1 MRVRRRDPGRPLAPL
16 LEDPARGAV
25 LLDVDG
31 VLAPIVRHADDA
43 HVPEPTRA
51 PLIRVAKRYGLVA
64 CVTGRRATVARRIV
78 SLGSITYVGNHG
90 AEILRGGQSEP
101 ERTPRWPPGRSAW
114 PRSPTR
120 AWSEDLERL
129 RVRAEDKDVIRAFH
143 WRGAPDES
151 GAEAAVRTIA
161 QRAEDEGFITHW
173 GRKVLEVR
181 PPVEMNKGRGV
192 RQLLEGRTDIGTAL
206 YAGDDLTDVDAF
218 DALRALVAEGVI
230 KIAIGPLVYGGKL
243 SMACWRWAGAI
254 QRDIGTDTKSL
265 ICCLPASPP
274 HWWFQFIRL
283 SVLTSRS
290 RFFLVGT
297 LRSFHRT
304 SWPVRSIPASRWS

>member
-1 MRVRRRDPGRPLAPL
+1 MSAAATLADHIAPL

-51 PLIRVAKRYGLVA
+51 PLIQVAKRYGLVA
-64 CVTGRRATVARRIV
+64 CVTGRRAAVARRIV

-101 ERTPRWPPGRSAW
+101 EQDAEMA
-114 PRSPTR
+114 
-120 AWSEDLERL
+120 AWSERMAAFAAGARSEELERL

-143 WRGAPDES
+143 WRGAPDE
-151 GAEAAVRTIA
+151 GAAEAAVRQLA
-161 QRAEDEGFITHW
+161 QRAEGDGFITHW

-192 RQLLEGRTDIGTAL
+192 RQLLEGAGMGTAL
-206 YAGDDLTDVDAF
+206 YAGDDVTDIDAF
-218 DALRALVAEGVI
+218 EALRALVAEGELQA
-230 KIAIGPLVYGGKL
+230 AICVGVQSEETPDAL
-243 SMACWRWAGAI
+243 RAGADVLVNGPPGV
-254 QRDIGTDTKSL
+254 RDL
-265 ICCLPASPP
+265 
-274 HWWFQFIRL
+274 
-283 SVLTSRS
+283 LTA
-290 RFFLVGT
+290 L
-297 LRSFHRT
+297 
-304 SWPVRSIPASRWS
+304 AA